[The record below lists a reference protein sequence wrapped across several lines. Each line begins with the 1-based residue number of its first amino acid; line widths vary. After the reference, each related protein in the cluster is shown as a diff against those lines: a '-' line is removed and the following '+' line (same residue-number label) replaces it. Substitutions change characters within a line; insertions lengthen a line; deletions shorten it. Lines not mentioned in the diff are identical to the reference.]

1 MPLCGFCYGAKLYG
15 CVKEAF
21 FFCIKCGTV
30 FLSVCA
36 ILGFIFSTSI
46 ISIFRHDAA
55 TGKGLG
61 HEKELFQQQTGETTR
76 WTNSV
81 FGGMPTYQMSPSY
94 DSNQVLSQIVKA
106 YHLWLPDYVWYVF
119 VYLLGFYI
127 MLRAFNFR
135 QSLAALGSIIWA
147 FSSYF
152 FIIIAAGH
160 IWKVWALAYLPP
172 MIAGVV
178 LAYRGKYLKGLLLTA
193 IFSAFEVQAN
203 HVQMTYYYLFIILF
217 MVIAFLVDAIKKGE
231 LARFG
236 KATAVCVVGAL
247 IGISLNLSNLYH
259 TWQYGQETM
268 RGKSELVKKNVANQT
283 SSGLDRDYIT
293 QWSYGIDETWT
304 LMIPDA
310 KGGASVPLAQNQQA
324 MEKADPNFVQIY
336 QQLGQYWGNQPS
348 CTSFTSEVGTCADY
362 YFMYKDGTQ
371 DGVIASIRELTGQ
384 ATMFPKWAMGFWQCR
399 ERYKTSD
406 ELAGV
411 LDKYR
416 ELKIPTDAIVQDWQY
431 WGCDSNWNAM
441 KFQNP
446 YYINKVGDP
455 AYAKYLPTDMKQMK
469 AQGEPRLKSPE
480 EMVKY
485 VHKNDAHLMI
495 SIWASFGPWTEQ
507 YRELKKMNALLPFET
522 WPKNSGVMPYD
533 VFNPKARNLY
543 WKYLTHL
550 YQMGFDAWWTDSTE
564 PDHFEKPGDEN
575 YQTFDGSWLGVKN
588 AFPLLHNKSIYEHQ
602 RAMKGNTKRS
612 LQMTRSGSLG
622 IQHYGTICWSG
633 DVLASWNEMKN
644 QIPSG
649 LNFSLCGIPF
659 WNTDLGG
666 FFYWEFEQNPKNPA
680 LQELQTRWMQ
690 WGTFMPLMRNHCSS
704 PMVSELYEFGKQGDW
719 AYDAMIKAIKLRYRL
734 LPYIYSTAG
743 DCVQNSGSMMRALV
757 MDYAADKKASRLN
770 DEYLFG
776 RNILVKPVTDPLY
789 TWKDKE
795 KKGHTICPD
804 VRKAAAPVNVY
815 LPKGNKWYD
824 FWSNTQYEGGQD
836 IQRLCPIDIMPV
848 FIKAGTILPFGPE
861 VQYSSEKPWDE
872 LEIRVYPGA
881 DGKFT
886 LYEDEGD
893 NYNYEKGKF
902 SEIQFV
908 WNEADRTLNIAPRKG
923 SYKGM
928 LQHRRFHIV
937 LVDANS
943 GAGDQPMQA
952 SKSVEYDGKAVKIQ
966 M

>member
-1 MPLCGFCYGAKLYG
+1 MLKN
-15 CVKEAF
+15 
-21 FFCIKCGTV
+21 
-30 FLSVCA
+30 LSLIA
-36 ILGFIFSTSI
+36 LLGFVVVGVPSELSAKSVKVAGILKGVAAKSVTRQVAQQNVTIEFYSPSI
-46 ISIFRHDAA
+46 VRILKSDA
-55 TGKGLG
+55 GLG
-61 HEKELFQQQTGETTR
+61 APVQKKSYSVILKPQQLKDVQIQKNGDIVNIKSSLISVELNQQTGEIR
-76 WTNSV
+76 
-81 FGGMPTYQMSPSY
+81 F
-94 DSNQVLSQIVKA
+94 LSK
-106 YHLWLPDYVWYVF
+106 D
-119 VYLLGFYI
+119 
-127 MLRAFNFR
+127 
-135 QSLAALGSIIWA
+135 
-147 FSSYF
+147 
-152 FIIIAAGH
+152 
-160 IWKVWALAYLPP
+160 
-172 MIAGVV
+172 
-178 LAYRGKYLKGLLLTA
+178 GKLLLTDTKTRLEARKDEANKGKYRIEQDFRLADDEA
-193 IFSAFEVQAN
+193 I
-203 HVQMTYYYLFIILF
+203 
-217 MVIAFLVDAIKKGE
+217 
-231 LARFG
+231 
-236 KATAVCVVGAL
+236 
-247 IGISLNLSNLYH
+247 
-259 TWQYGQETM
+259 YG
-268 RGKSELVKKNVANQT
+268 
-283 SSGLDRDYIT
+283 
-293 QWSYGIDETWT
+293 
-304 LMIPDA
+304 
-310 KGGASVPLAQNQQA
+310 
-324 MEKADPNFVQIY
+324 
-336 QQLGQYWGNQPS
+336 LGQLRDVYMNQRGRQNIELWNHNTYIAIPYFTSEKGYGLYWDNAGKTYFNDIVASKNNSNQPS
-348 CTSFTSEVGTCADY
+348 HTSFTSEVGTCADY

-469 AQGEPRLKSPE
+469 AQREPRLKSPE

-507 YRELKKMNALLPFET
+507 YRELKKMNALLPFDT
-522 WPKNSGVMPYD
+522 WPRNSGVMPYD

-550 YQMGFDAWWTDSTE
+550 YQMGFDAWWTDSSE
-564 PDHFEKPGDEN
+564 PDHIEKP
-575 YQTFDGSWLGVKN
+575 
-588 AFPLLHNKSIYEHQ
+588 
-602 RAMKGNTKRS
+602 
-612 LQMTRSGSLG
+612 
-622 IQHYGTICWSG
+622 
-633 DVLASWNEMKN
+633 
-644 QIPSG
+644 
-649 LNFSLCGIPF
+649 
-659 WNTDLGG
+659 
-666 FFYWEFEQNPKNPA
+666 
-680 LQELQTRWMQ
+680 
-690 WGTFMPLMRNHCSS
+690 
-704 PMVSELYEFGKQGDW
+704 GDW
-719 AYDAMIKAIKLRYRL
+719 AYDAMIKTIKLRYRL

-795 KKGHTICPD
+795 KKGHTIYPD

-908 WNEADRTLNIAPRKG
+908 WDEADRTLNIDSRKG

-937 LVDANS
+937 LVGTDS
-943 GAGDQPMQA
+943 GTGDEPMQA
-952 SKSVEYDGKAVKIQ
+952 SKSVEYDGKAVKVQ
-966 M
+966 L

>member
-1 MPLCGFCYGAKLYG
+1 MLKN
-15 CVKEAF
+15 
-21 FFCIKCGTV
+21 
-30 FLSVCA
+30 LSLIA
-36 ILGFIFSTSI
+36 LLGFVVVGVPSELSAKSVKVAGILKGVAAKSVTRQVAQQNVTIEFYSPSI
-46 ISIFRHDAA
+46 VRILKSDAGVGAPVQKKSYSVILKPQQMKGVQIQENGDIVKINSSFISV
-55 TGKGLG
+55 
-61 HEKELFQQQTGETTR
+61 ELNQQTGEIL
-76 WTNSV
+76 
-81 FGGMPTYQMSPSY
+81 F
-94 DSNQVLSQIVKA
+94 LSK
-106 YHLWLPDYVWYVF
+106 D
-119 VYLLGFYI
+119 
-127 MLRAFNFR
+127 
-135 QSLAALGSIIWA
+135 
-147 FSSYF
+147 
-152 FIIIAAGH
+152 
-160 IWKVWALAYLPP
+160 
-172 MIAGVV
+172 
-178 LAYRGKYLKGLLLTA
+178 GKLLLTDTKTRLEARKDEANKGKYRIEQDFRLADDEA
-193 IFSAFEVQAN
+193 I
-203 HVQMTYYYLFIILF
+203 
-217 MVIAFLVDAIKKGE
+217 
-231 LARFG
+231 
-236 KATAVCVVGAL
+236 
-247 IGISLNLSNLYH
+247 
-259 TWQYGQETM
+259 YG
-268 RGKSELVKKNVANQT
+268 
-283 SSGLDRDYIT
+283 
-293 QWSYGIDETWT
+293 
-304 LMIPDA
+304 
-310 KGGASVPLAQNQQA
+310 
-324 MEKADPNFVQIY
+324 
-336 QQLGQYWGNQPS
+336 LGQLRDVYMNLRGRQNIELWNHNTYIAIPYFTSEKGYGLYWDNAGKTYFNDIVASRNNSNQPS

-455 AYAKYLPTDMKQMK
+455 AYAKYLPTDMKQVK

-507 YRELKKMNALLPFET
+507 YRELKKMNALLPFDT
-522 WPKNSGVMPYD
+522 WPRNSGVMPYD

-550 YQMGFDAWWTDSTE
+550 YQMGFDAWWTDSSE
-564 PDHFEKPGDEN
+564 PDHIEKP
-575 YQTFDGSWLGVKN
+575 
-588 AFPLLHNKSIYEHQ
+588 
-602 RAMKGNTKRS
+602 
-612 LQMTRSGSLG
+612 
-622 IQHYGTICWSG
+622 
-633 DVLASWNEMKN
+633 
-644 QIPSG
+644 
-649 LNFSLCGIPF
+649 
-659 WNTDLGG
+659 
-666 FFYWEFEQNPKNPA
+666 
-680 LQELQTRWMQ
+680 
-690 WGTFMPLMRNHCSS
+690 
-704 PMVSELYEFGKQGDW
+704 GDW
-719 AYDAMIKAIKLRYRL
+719 AYDAMIKTIKLRYRL

-757 MDYAADKKASRLN
+757 MDYATDKKASRLN

-795 KKGHTICPD
+795 KKGHTIYPD

-908 WNEADRTLNIAPRKG
+908 WDEADRTLNIDSRKG

-937 LVDANS
+937 LVGTDS
-943 GAGDQPMQA
+943 GTGDEPMQA
-952 SKSVEYDGKAVKIQ
+952 SKSVEYDGKAVKVQ
-966 M
+966 L